1 MIRFI
6 LIVIFVVLFLVLSI
20 PLLLAEWIIGRFSPD
35 VKSRSSL
42 AIVNWAFRQVICL
55 AGTKVIAIGEENIPK
70 DSAVLYVGR
79 FLAC

>member
-1 MIRFI
+1 MHGQTDGSRSTKVRLFMIRFI

-42 AIVNWAFRQVICL
+42 AIVNWAFRQVIRL
-55 AGTKVIAIGEENIPK
+55 AGTKVIAIG
-70 DSAVLYVGR
+70 
-79 FLAC
+79 